1 VVVFALIVG
10 LLLLAVAVTMILRA
24 VAVPAAR
31 PEVVDQIGSYGFS
44 GTATI
49 PADEEREGRGR
60 LIGGDLASTFGNVA
74 AKWFGQM
81 REEEIR
87 RRLVSAG
94 WYSTSARAFAGY
106 QLMAAIALSFAWVWL
121 AGLAGINKV
130 IYVLGIFL
138 AALFGWYLPSII
150 LERKIKT
157 RFNEIEKALPELID
171 LLVVTVEAGIGF
183 VGSMRLAA
191 QQLDGPLAQE
201 LRLALQEQSMGLS
214 STEALEG
221 MMRRADT
228 PGVRQF
234 VRAITQGETL
244 GVSIG
249 QILRNLADE
258 MRKRRKA
265 KAEELAQKAP
275 VKMLFPLIF
284 LIFPAMFVVLL
295 LPAVIAISDT
305 LGNQ

>member
-1 VVVFALIVG
+1 MVVFALIVG
-10 LLLLAVAVTMILRA
+10 LILLAVAITMIARA
-24 VAVPAAR
+24 VAVPTPR

-44 GTATI
+44 GTA
-49 PADEEREGRGR
+49 PAASDTGESRQV
-60 LIGGDLASTFGNVA
+60 LSDLASSFGNIA
-74 AKWFGQM
+74 AKWFSQM
-81 REEEIR
+81 RENEIR

-94 WYSTSARAFAGY
+94 WYSTTPRAFLGY
-106 QLMAAIALSFAWVWL
+106 QLMGGIALCFLWIWL
-121 AGLAGINKV
+121 GGLSDVNKV
-130 IYVLGIFL
+130 LYALGIVLSAF
-138 AALFGWYLPSII
+138 FGWYLPSII
-150 LERKIKT
+150 LERKIKE
-157 RFNEIEKALPELID
+157 RHHQIDRALPELID

-201 LRLALQEQSMGLS
+201 LRLTIQEQSMGLS
-214 STEALEG
+214 STEAMVG

-228 PGVRQF
+228 VGIRQF

-249 QILRNLADE
+249 QILRNLAEE

-265 KAEELAQKAP
+265 LAEELAQKAP

-295 LPAVIAISDT
+295 LPALIAISDT
-305 LGNQ
+305 LGST